1 MSRGN
6 KLAVECLK
14 LAQNS
19 FVDMISSLLLDGY
32 KVRFYIKGRSM
43 LPLLKE
49 GRDLVELRS
58 TNEINKGD
66 IVLAQVA
73 PMRYVLHRI
82 ISKKGEELIL
92 MGDGNL
98 NTIERCLCSDV
109 VGKVVLII
117 RNGRQINEDSLLLRL
132 YTMIWLQ
139 INLNKKYLSKIR
151 NLILFRNDKRE

>member
-19 FVDMISSLLLDGY
+19 FVGMISSLLLDGY